1 MIMNPILHRSAEDW
15 RAEASLQHELFR
27 RAVKD
32 GRKEDADIAARE
44 VEQCFERA
52 SRALFLDD
60 VRAG

>member
-1 MIMNPILHRSAEDW
+1 MNPILHRSSEDW
-15 RAEASLQHELFR
+15 RAEAFLQRILFQ

-44 VEQCFERA
+44 AEQCFERA

-60 VRAG
+60 ARVG